1 MKILLIED
9 DEHKRHSIESAIFGY
24 CSDSTILAVNS
35 LCTAV
40 ESLGHGP
47 FDLIVLD
54 MAIPSHP
61 PIAGEGS
68 PVSLLTGGLDVL
80 LELNSMGR
88 SDPCIIITQYPEIE
102 ISHNF
107 YPVVAA
113 KVAILELLE
122 YCVIDCVAYS
132 DEDELW
138 LIQFRRLLERY
149 GNTNS

>member
-9 DEHKRHSIESAIFGY
+9 DEHKRQSIESALLDCRTDTTIF
-24 CSDSTILAVNS
+24 SVNS

-40 ESLGHGP
+40 ECLDCGP

-61 PIAGEGS
+61 PVAGEGS

-107 YPVVAA
+107 YPVFGA
-113 KVAILELLE
+113 KYAILELLD
-122 YCVIDCVAYS
+122 YNVIDCVAYS
-132 DEDELW
+132 DEDESW
-138 LIQFRRLLERY
+138 LIKFRKLLESY
-149 GNTNS
+149 GNSSS

>member
-9 DEHKRHSIESAIFGY
+9 DEHKRQSIESVLF
-24 CSDSTILAVNS
+24 DSCGSPTVIAVNS

-40 ESLGHGP
+40 ESLGFDP
-47 FDLIVLD
+47 FDLIILD

-107 YPVVAA
+107 YPVATA

-132 DEDELW
+132 DENELW
-138 LIQFRRLLERY
+138 LNQFKRLLERY